1 MKKNNMDS
9 FIEYQKLESI
19 HCAIQDAL
27 RKLPDDVELE
37 NALGF
42 VEDIREK
49 HFDKKDFMKWLNKM
63 ERKIAQ

>member
-27 RKLPDDVELE
+27 IKLPDDVELE

-49 HFDKKDFMKWLNKM
+49 HFNKKIL
-63 ERKIAQ
+63 

>member
-1 MKKNNMDS
+1 MKKNNKDS

-27 RKLPDDVELE
+27 IKLPDDVELE

-49 HFDKKDFMKWLNKM
+49 HFNKKDFIKWLNKI
-63 ERKIAQ
+63 ERKIA